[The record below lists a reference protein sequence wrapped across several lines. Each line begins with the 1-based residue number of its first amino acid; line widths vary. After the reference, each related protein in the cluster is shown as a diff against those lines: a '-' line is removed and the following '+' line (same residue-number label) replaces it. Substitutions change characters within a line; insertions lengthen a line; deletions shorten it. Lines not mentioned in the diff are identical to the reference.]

1 MANLADLKLS
11 LRLDD
16 DTDDALLK
24 GYLATAESYIKNAV
38 AEDAPDDFW
47 TRVDVNDLANTA
59 TLALAATYYNNRQV
73 VTTTTVNPI
82 DLTLSAIIGTLR
94 GKYSRYQ
101 EEASAD
107 G

>member
-24 GYLATAESYIKNAV
+24 GYLAAAESYIKNAV